1 MSLIFFGILAGL
13 RIGVACNKLGTI
25 WKSSPC
31 RELKVRILMTTIES
45 VFLYGSETWTL
56 TRSTEKKID
65 GAYTRM
71 LRTALINVSW
81 REQIPIKDLYGYLPK
96 VSGKIRERRMR
107 LAEHFVRH
115 KEKRRH

>member
-1 MSLIFFGILAGL
+1 MNLIFFGILAGR
-13 RIGVACNKLGTI
+13 RIGVACNKLGKI

-31 RELKVRILMTTIES
+31 RELKVRIFLTTVER

-56 TRSTEKKID
+56 TKSTEKKID
-65 GAYTRM
+65 GACTKM

-81 REQIPIKDLYGYLPK
+81 REHIPIKDLYGYLPK

-107 LAEHFVRH
+107 LAGHFVTH
-115 KEKRRH
+115 KEERGH

>member
-1 MSLIFFGILAGL
+1 MNLIFFGILAGHQ
-13 RIGVACNKLGTI
+13 IGVACNKLGKI

-31 RELKVRILMTTIES
+31 RELKGRIFLTTVER

-56 TRSTEKKID
+56 TKSTEKKVD
-65 GAYTRM
+65 GACTNL

-81 REQIPIKDLYGYLPK
+81 REHIPIKDLYGYLPK

-107 LAEHFVRH
+107 LAGHFVTH
-115 KEKRRH
+115 KEERGH